1 MKYIDA
7 KDTKASREYLIR
19 LKELIQQ
26 KKEQFFEPSD
36 FVLVKSTNHLPK
48 DGILRPLSE
57 IPFITKTN
65 GLFATTIFELLKEE
79 YMDKMKKLP
88 KPELLKE
95 ERNQYLYY
103 STKYR
108 DYLRFAINEITIDME
123 EVRIEGNHFIFIDP
137 IHNHLGKVPFERMN
151 MENVFVRGDL
161 VLSSQAK
168 LLVDKEHYEEYK
180 KQYPYIEQYQTIL
193 YSGNIQKIVSMFMVN
208 HGYIPEDELERD
220 TKLSAKYKE
229 YISKWESSYSIRS
242 ADEDLNMYEKDEV
255 LHSIYAQ
262 LFYQFLCN
270 KMCISENQKEQM
282 VCEFTK
288 QRALNE
294 FNVEFLKRLIR
305 EIGLPRLKEIVDEY
319 NQILLN
325 IMQEGNYPT
334 NNELLTGGISLLQD
348 KFYGRQKI
356 R

>member
-1 MKYIDA
+1 MEYIDV
-7 KDTKASREYLIR
+7 KDLKQHQEYMIR

-26 KKEQFFEPSD
+26 KKEQTFEPSD
-36 FVLVKSTNHLPK
+36 LVLVKSTNYLPK
-48 DGILRPLSE
+48 DSILRPLSE

-65 GLFATTIFELLKEE
+65 GLFATTIFELLKED
-79 YMDKMKKLP
+79 YMNKMKKLP

-168 LLVDKEHYEEYK
+168 LLVDKDHYEEYK
-180 KQYPYIEQYQTIL
+180 KQYPYIDQYQTIL
-193 YSGNIQKIVSMFMVN
+193 YSGNVQKTVSMFLVN

-220 TKLSAKYKE
+220 AKLSSKYKE
-229 YISKWESSYSIRS
+229 CISKLESSYSVRT
-242 ADEDLNMYEKDEV
+242 ADDDLDMYEKDEK
-255 LHSIYAQ
+255 LHYMYAQ
-262 LFYQFLCN
+262 LFYQYLFQTLCYA
-270 KMCISENQKEQM
+270 SEQADSM
-282 VCEFTK
+282 ACELTK
-288 QRALNE
+288 QGSIYD
-294 FNVEFLKRLIR
+294 FNITFLKDMIR
-305 EIGLPRLKEIVDEY
+305 KIGLPRLKEIVDEY

-334 NNELLTGGISLLQD
+334 NNELLEGGISLLQD
-348 KFYGRQKI
+348 KFYGNQRI